1 MVARVSARPRT
12 VFRAVR
18 RCALGGLVAL
28 AAVMAWCLSLSESA
42 CVRYGGW
49 IAGGTLLGMLGLGL
63 WVSRR

>member
-1 MVARVSARPRT
+1 M
-12 VFRAVR
+12 FRAVR